1 MFKTVGLKKNR
12 YGRSAQ
18 LSSAQIARAK
28 FHPIH
33 VAKFWQR
40 STTSEDVTVILMEGL
55 K

>member
-12 YGRSAQ
+12 YGRFAQ
-18 LSSAQIARAK
+18 LSSAQIAGVK
-28 FHPIH
+28 FHSIA

-40 STTSEDVTVILMEGL
+40 ATTSENVIVVLMEGL